1 MCPATLATLNM
12 RELDRLKVIQSAFT
26 ETVIKIRQKSFRN
39 AVAVFSKRFTSKTER
54 VDGLVAFLKES
65 R

>member
-1 MCPATLATLNM
+1 MCPATLVTLNM